1 MFKENISETKKPVLG
16 EREQVNPITGI
27 SQDYFN
33 KYSFLIS
40 FYNRGGIENL
50 KKEIKSLINEGVDTE
65 IHTYSDAYKD
75 YELVVNEKSKENIL
89 EIDELSTLLN
99 SMIKDVDNIDE
110 AEFIDIC
117 NRLNFLIYGKEDG
130 HRDMEVKKMAEAA

>member
-40 FYNRGGIENL
+40 FYNFDI
-50 KKEIKSLINEGVDTE
+50 IDLILD
-65 IHTYSDAYKD
+65 
-75 YELVVNEKSKENIL
+75 
-89 EIDELSTLLN
+89 
-99 SMIKDVDNIDE
+99 
-110 AEFIDIC
+110 
-117 NRLNFLIYGKEDG
+117 
-130 HRDMEVKKMAEAA
+130 